1 MISTVDS
8 VDKEMQRDGKYI
20 CMHYGD
26 FVMIA
31 FIYAGIFGGEFFIQD
46 LKRQWLDPQL
56 VAMQKEVCI

>member
-20 CMHYGD
+20 YMHCIN
-26 FVMIA
+26 FVMMGCIL
-31 FIYAGIFGGEFFIQD
+31 AGIFGGEFFIQD